1 MFIQCVTYREGR
13 VCIRY
18 DASLP
23 VGCSIQ
29 ARCVMVRGGVPTQ
42 HLHTP
47 LPVRYAIPRYL
58 HSAQLTDREVQAE
71 QEAIEPS
78 SAEAS
83 PPENTRAAAAAGG
96 GGGGG
101 ERASERVCP
110 MALMYTRPPC
120 ESHGACI

>member
-1 MFIQCVTYREGR
+1 MFHTGTVCYGTGR
-13 VCIRY
+13 GPY
-18 DASLP
+18 TAF
-23 VGCSIQ
+23 
-29 ARCVMVRGGVPTQ
+29 A
-42 HLHTP
+42 HP

-83 PPENTRAAAAAGG
+83 PPENTRAAAGGGG

-120 ESHGACI
+120 ESHGVCI